1 MIKNIAVLG
10 AGSWGATLAA
20 LLCEKKYSVNL
31 WEFDRKQASYLSSS
45 RKLQVLPGLKI
56 PRKINIT
63 NDIYGAVENVDMI
76 VFAVPSQ
83 KTRKTANMLSAV
95 SFPSSTIIVNVSKGI
110 EIKTSMR
117 LSEVLKQEL
126 PANLGKRIV
135 VLSGPSHAEELSR
148 KLATTIVAAS
158 KSPALAGTVQEV
170 FTTPYFRVYTSND
183 MTGVEI
189 GGALKNI
196 IAIAVGIGDAIKTGD
211 NTKAALI
218 TRGSFEIMKLGK
230 TLGAKSAT
238 FAGLSGIGD
247 LIVTCISK
255 NSRNRNFG
263 EKIGQGKT
271 VKQALSEIKMV
282 VEGISTTKAVREY
295 AKKHNIKMP
304 ITEQVYQILFCNKNP
319 LKAEKELMT
328 RESKSEY

>member
-10 AGSWGATLAA
+10 AGSWGATLAT
-20 LLCEKKYSVNL
+20 LLCEKKFSVNL
-31 WEFDRKQASYLSSS
+31 WEFDRKQALRLSRS
-45 RKLQVLPGLKI
+45 RRLQVLPNLKI
-56 PRKINIT
+56 PGRINIT
-63 NDIYGAVENVDMI
+63 NNIYDAVKNVRMI

-83 KTRKTANMLSAV
+83 KIRKTANMLSMI
-95 SFPSSTIIVNVSKGI
+95 SLPDSTIIVNVSKGI

-117 LSEVLKQEL
+117 LSEILKQEL
-126 PANLGKRIV
+126 PKNLRKRIV

-148 KLATTIVAAS
+148 KLSTTVVAAS
-158 KSPALAGTVQEV
+158 ENMSLAKTVQKV
-170 FTTPYFRVYTSND
+170 FTTSYFRIYTSND
-183 MTGVEI
+183 VAGVEI

-196 IAIAVGIGDAIKTGD
+196 IAIAVGIGDGIKIGD
-211 NTKAALI
+211 NSKAALI

-230 TLGAKSAT
+230 TLGARTVT

-247 LIVTCISK
+247 LIVTCTSR

-271 VKQALSEIKMV
+271 IKRALSEINMV
-282 VEGISTTKAVREY
+282 VEGISTTKAAREF

-304 ITEQVYQILFCNKNP
+304 ITEQVYQILFRKKNP
-319 LKAEKELMT
+319 LQAEKELMT
-328 RESKSEY
+328 RELTSEY